1 MSLSVTNVEQAY
13 QKKDIAAEIVTKL
26 GKNDFASGC
35 R

>member
-13 QKKDIAAEIVTKL
+13 QKKGIAVGIVTKL